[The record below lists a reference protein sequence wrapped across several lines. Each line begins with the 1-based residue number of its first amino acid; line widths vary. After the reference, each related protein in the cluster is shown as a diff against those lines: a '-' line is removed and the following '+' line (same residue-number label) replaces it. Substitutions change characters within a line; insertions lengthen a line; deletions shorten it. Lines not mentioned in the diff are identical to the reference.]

1 MRHYPA
7 NSPEA
12 AARIVA
18 LVLISDGHVCRSELA
33 LLEEMDLP
41 GELGLRADAMPA
53 IVQTLCEDLL
63 TAAPHGAGLGSSV
76 DADLLGALMRDI
88 TDLSLQRKVV
98 QLALAAAAADAHLS
112 DGEEAMLEAVRRHWP
127 QAMPLAIA

>member
-33 LLEEMDLP
+33 LLEEKDLP
-41 GELGLRADAMPA
+41 GELGLPADAMPA
-53 IVQTLCEDLL
+53 IVQALCEDLL
-63 TAAPHGAGLGSSV
+63 MAAPHGAGLAGSV
-76 DADLLGALMRDI
+76 DAELLGALMRDV
-88 TDLSLQRKVV
+88 TDLPLQRKVV

-112 DGEEAMLEAVRRHWP
+112 DGEQTMLEAVRRHWP
-127 QAMPLAIA
+127 QAMPLAFA